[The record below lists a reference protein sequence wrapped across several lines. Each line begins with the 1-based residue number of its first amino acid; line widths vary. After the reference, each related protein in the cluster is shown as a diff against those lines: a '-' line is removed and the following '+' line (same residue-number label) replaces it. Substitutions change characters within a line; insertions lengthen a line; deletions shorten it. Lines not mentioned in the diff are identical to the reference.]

1 MLEKHKENAGHFN
14 GKLTYGQ
21 KQIEWHRA
29 QVLSLSAEGYT
40 VREIAQKLQVGHITV
55 DNDLLYL
62 RKQAQE
68 NLQHHIH
75 EVVPEEYQKCMVG
88 MKSNL
93 KHILEIA
100 EAATDPK
107 TKLQARAIANDC
119 YKFIMEMSTNAG
131 IVSDALKFVNQSK
144 EKISTMRSE
153 IEKTAEETEATTNG
167 VY

>member
-1 MLEKHKENAGHFN
+1 MLENHRENAGHFN

-21 KQIEWHRA
+21 KQIEWRRA

-40 VREIAQKLQVGHITV
+40 VREIAQKLQVGHSTV

-88 MKSNL
+88 MKQNL
-93 KHILEIA
+93 KHVLEIA
-100 EAATDPK
+100 ETATDPK

-119 YKFIMEMSTNAG
+119 YKFLMEMSSNAG
-131 IVSDALKFVNQSK
+131 IVSDALKFVNQSQK
-144 EKISTMRSE
+144 RIDTMRPE
-153 IEKTAEETEATTNG
+153 ANTETEEATTTNG